1 MVEYLTQE
9 QIRVYEAAFNQH
21 DDQNSGTI
29 STSNLLS
36 VLHTVGMRPTDQ
48 ELDELINECDKDWR
62 SIIKDNTFLEMM
74 GRYELK

>member
-36 VLHTVGMRPTDQ
+36 VLHAVGMRPTDQ